1 MLDLLGELNSAG
13 RTLVVVTHDP
23 NVARRA
29 DRVLLVRDGE
39 IVQRIA
45 GSDVVNLAQLFEPEE
60 STAGEAR

>member
-39 IVQRIA
+39 IVKRMA
-45 GSDVVNLAQLFEPEE
+45 GADVENLGQLFAPEE
-60 STAGEAR
+60 STAEEAR